1 MSVMERTGEIG
12 TLMALGI
19 TRNKVMKLFLSEGFV
34 IGLVGGLLGT
44 AIGVGLA
51 MLISHIGIPM
61 PPAPGMD
68 HGFTAAIRITDSLV
82 IVGFFVALISAVL
95 ASVYPAWKASQLE
108 IVDAL
113 RHSK

>member
-1 MSVMERTGEIG
+1 
-12 TLMALGI
+12 
-19 TRNKVMKLFLSEGFV
+19 MKDFV
-34 IGLVGGLLGT
+34 LGLVGGLVGT

-51 MLISHIGIPM
+51 LLISHIGIPM

-68 HGFTAAIRITDSLV
+68 HGFTAAIRITNTLV
-82 IVGFFVALISAVL
+82 VSGFFVAVISAML
-95 ASVYPAWKASQLE
+95 ASVYPAWKASRLE